1 MNKQSENY
9 EIRVMPAEVRADGD
23 TITGLIP
30 YNVLSQDLGGFQERI
45 LPSAFRPA
53 LGSESEVWSLFQHDQ
68 EKVMGRRSTG
78 TLKLTDS
85 PEGLQIE
92 ISPSQTSWSRD
103 ALEVIRHGDSDGFSF
118 GFWVLDDNWT
128 KTGDTIVRDL
138 VSVQLG
144 EVSVVYQPAYLSGA
158 KISVR
163 ALEQVKRQT
172 VNHTARNERQILHKM
187 QHLKSLL

>member
-1 MNKQSENY
+1 MRTSDTY
-9 EIRVMPAEVRADGD
+9 EIRLLPADVRAEGD

-30 YNVLSQDLGGFQERI
+30 YNVLSEDLGGFRERI

-53 LGSESEVWSLFQHDQ
+53 LESKAEVWSLFQHDH

-78 TLKLTDS
+78 SLKLTDS
-85 PEGLQIE
+85 ADGLLVD

-118 GFWVLDDNWT
+118 GFWVLDDSWT
-128 KTGDTIVRDL
+128 KTGDTLIRDL
-138 VSVQLG
+138 VSVDLG

-163 ALEQVKRQT
+163 AREGLKRRSRH
-172 VNHTARNERQILHKM
+172 VASECLLRQRYLV
-187 QHLKSLL
+187 LFGAS